1 MSGVIADVGH
11 VLGPTSRA
19 WFVLPVASH
28 VVESFLFIAENSH
41 QVFSFLTVWSSSDL
55 SSGFT

>member
-1 MSGVIADVGH
+1 MTADMGH
-11 VLGPTSRA
+11 VLRTTSHA

-41 QVFSFLTVWSSSDL
+41 
-55 SSGFT
+55 